1 MTKRIFNSIC
11 LVTFVVLLA
20 SVVLIMGVLY
30 EYFSGVQQEKLKAQ
44 TILTAQGLSHEG
56 LDYLRDVDAGIYRL
70 TWVGVDGSVLYDSLA
85 DADGM
90 ENHLDR
96 EEITQAMETGYG
108 KSSRYSAT
116 LTERLF
122 YYAVRLPDGSVVRL
136 ADAQYTMLTLSLAIL
151 QPILVIVFA
160 AILLALFLALGLSRK
175 IVAPLND
182 FDLNHPAS
190 NLVYPEL
197 APLAERLDLQQ
208 RQLNSRSA
216 ELRQRQ
222 EELSAITDS
231 MSEGLVLLNGEGNI
245 ISINR
250 FAAKL
255 LGLENISSGE
265 QRLKACTPELPA
277 LIDSAMQGESAEC
290 LINLGEGTY
299 QFSVSPVVTDA
310 VVTGAAIVIFDMTDS
325 ARSEQM
331 RREFTANVS
340 HELKTPLH
348 SISGYAELM
357 KNGMVKQEDLCRF
370 SGQIY
375 SEAQR
380 MIRLIDD
387 IIRLSHL
394 DEDKGET
401 AAEKID
407 LSSIAVETASAFE
420 AAAKK
425 ADVALT
431 VSGESACIIGVP
443 QQVRSIVQNLC
454 DNAVKYNRPG
464 GSVHVE
470 VKCAPGQAILSVKD
484 TGIGIPPEHQ
494 DRIFERFYRVDK
506 SHSKEVG
513 GTGLG
518 LSIVKHA
525 ARLHHADIALKSEAE
540 KGTEVTVIFPRL
552 E

>member
-407 LSSIAVETASAFE
+407 LYSIAVETASAFE

>member
-44 TILTAQGLSHEG
+44 TILTTQGLSHEG
-56 LDYLRDVDAGIYRL
+56 LDYLQDVDAGIYRL
-70 TWVGVDGSVLYDSLA
+70 TWIGVDGNVLYDSLA
-85 DADGM
+85 DAGSM

-136 ADAQYTMLTLSLAIL
+136 ADTQYTMLTLSLAIL

-160 AILLALFLALGLSRK
+160 AILLALVLAMGLSRK
-175 IVAPLND
+175 IVGPLND
-182 FDLNHPAS
+182 FDLNNPAS
-190 NLVYPEL
+190 NLIYPEL

-222 EELSAITDS
+222 EELSAIIDS

-255 LGLENISSGE
+255 LGLENIPAGE
-265 QRLKACTPELPA
+265 QRLTACTPELPA
-277 LIDSAMQGESAEC
+277 LIDSAMQGEGSER
-290 LINLGEGTY
+290 LMNLGEGIY
-299 QFSVSPVVTDA
+299 QFSVSPIVTDA
-310 VVTGAAIVIFDMTDS
+310 VVTGVAIVVFDMTDS
-325 ARSEQM
+325 VRSEQM

-357 KNGMVKQEDLCRF
+357 KNGMVRQEDICRF
-370 SGQIY
+370 SRQIY

-380 MIRLIDD
+380 MIRLVDD

-407 LSSIAVETASAFE
+407 LYSIAAETASSFE

-525 ARLHHADIALKSEAE
+525 ARLHHADIALKSETG
-540 KGTEVTVIFPRL
+540 KGTEITVIFPRL

>member
-56 LDYLRDVDAGIYRL
+56 LDYLRNVDAGIYRL
-70 TWVGVDGSVLYDSLA
+70 TWVGADGSVLYDSLA
-85 DADGM
+85 NADGM

-151 QPILVIVFA
+151 QPILVIIFA

-175 IVAPLND
+175 IVGPLND

-197 APLAERLDLQQ
+197 APLAERLDFQQ

-265 QRLKACTPELPA
+265 QRLKACTPEIPA
-277 LIDSAMQGESAEC
+277 LIDSAKQGESSER

-310 VVTGAAIVIFDMTDS
+310 VVTGVAIVIFDMTDS
-325 ARSEQM
+325 VRSEQM

-407 LSSIAVETASAFE
+407 LYSIAVETASAFE

>member
-56 LDYLRDVDAGIYRL
+56 LDYLRNVDAGIYRL
-70 TWVGVDGSVLYDSLA
+70 TWVGADGSVLYDSLA

-255 LGLENISSGE
+255 LGLENILSGE
-265 QRLKACTPELPA
+265 QRLKACTPEIPA
-277 LIDSAMQGESAEC
+277 LIDSAKQGESSEC

-299 QFSVSPVVTDA
+299 QFSISPVVTDA
-310 VVTGAAIVIFDMTDS
+310 VVTGVAIVIFDMTDS
-325 ARSEQM
+325 VRSEQM

-407 LSSIAVETASAFE
+407 LYSIAVETASAFE

-431 VSGESACIIGVP
+431 VSGESVCIIGVP

>member
-20 SVVLIMGVLY
+20 SVALIMGVLY

-56 LDYLRDVDAGIYRL
+56 LDYLQDVDAGIYRL

-85 DADGM
+85 NADGM

-255 LGLENISSGE
+255 LGLENISAGE

-277 LIDSAMQGESAEC
+277 LIDSAMQGKSAER

-407 LSSIAVETASAFE
+407 LYSIAAETASAFE

-540 KGTEVTVIFPRL
+540 RGTEVTVIFPRL